1 MTLCKL
7 KTYDAL
13 WTENLWRSV
22 NWKLM
27 TLCELKT
34 YDALWTENLWRSVN
48 WKGHEAAE
56 EEEHLILSTQVR
68 GTV

>member
-48 WKGHEAAE
+48 WKGHEAA
-56 EEEHLILSTQVR
+56 
-68 GTV
+68 